1 MDDRIDIAR
10 HSILIK
16 PITSEIAHSSG
27 LPGFFISFEAGDP
40 HTAQLVCGEITSLF
54 LNENL
59 RSREASAEG
68 TTDFLKS
75 QLAEAKR
82 NLDDQDAKLADFQRQ
97 NYGKLPGEESPNF
110 NMFTSLNAQL
120 EASTQDLARM
130 EQAESYEQ
138 ALLAQQAPP
147 TAAPGSP
154 EAAAAAA
161 TPAQQVELQTLQ
173 AQLADL
179 ESHYTPDY
187 PDVAAVQR
195 KIAELRK
202 RIADNPAPSSS
213 KTAAAPAV
221 HESQAVQQM
230 RAQLRAMDQAIQS
243 KRKEQA
249 DIQANIRMYQERIQS
264 SPEIE
269 AQFKAL
275 TRDYQTAQAFY
286 DDLLTKMNQSKMAT
300 DLEKRQEGEQFRVMD
315 EPNLPDAPTS
325 PKRSAFVLAGFGAGF
340 GLGLL
345 IVALLEY
352 KDTALRSERDVW
364 AFTKLP
370 TIATIGYFDESEG
383 ESVQRGKL
391 VNFPKKILKQPSKQP
406 RAAEHV

>member
-1 MDDRIDIAR
+1 
-10 HSILIK
+10 
-16 PITSEIAHSSG
+16 
-27 LPGFFISFEAGDP
+27 
-40 HTAQLVCGEITSLF
+40 
-54 LNENL
+54 
-59 RSREASAEG
+59 
-68 TTDFLKS
+68 
-75 QLAEAKR
+75 
-82 NLDDQDAKLADFQRQ
+82 
-97 NYGKLPGEESPNF
+97 
-110 NMFTSLNAQL
+110 MFTSLNAQL

-147 TAAPGSP
+147 APAPGSP
-154 EAAAAAA
+154 EAAAPAVA
-161 TPAQQVELQTLQ
+161 TPAQQAELQALQ

-195 KIAELRK
+195 KIADLRK
-202 RIADNPAPSSS
+202 RIADNPAPGSA
-213 KTAAAPAV
+213 KAIAAAPV
-221 HESQAVQQM
+221 RESQAVQQM

-249 DIQANIRMYQERIQS
+249 DIQANIHMYQQRIQS

-325 PKRSAFVLAGFGAGF
+325 PKRSAFVLGGFAAGF

-370 TIATIGYFDESEG
+370 TIATIGYYDDSEQEG
-383 ESVQRGKL
+383 VQRGRL
-391 VNFPKKILKQPSKQP
+391 VRFPKKILKQPKQP
-406 RAAEHV
+406 RQPLAADHV